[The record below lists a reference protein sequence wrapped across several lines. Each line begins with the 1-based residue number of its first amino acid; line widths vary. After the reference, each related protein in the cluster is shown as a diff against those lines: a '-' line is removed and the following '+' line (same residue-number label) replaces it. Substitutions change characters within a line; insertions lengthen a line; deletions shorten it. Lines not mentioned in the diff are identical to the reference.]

1 MNLEDTAEPPAFA
14 RNVPVSMARK
24 RVPNDRRIIESV
36 DLQLTSPDWVLALAK
51 ERVATEDVE

>member
-1 MNLEDTAEPPAFA
+1 MDLEDTAEPPAFA
-14 RNVPVSMARK
+14 RNVSVSMARK
-24 RVPNDRRIIESV
+24 RVLNDRRIIESV